1 MVDYSF
7 LTHVCTFR
15 LSTFGYPKNKDIPD
29 DSHHIVIIRWHQ
41 KTFSFSRVFSE
52 ARRLP
57 FPSVFGWWYGI
68 LSIYLATDQTL
79 NLPTDRPRTG
89 PDECAIYH
97 WFVRPFRGSFP
108 PEVRQMIRELAFRPS
123 LWAGVDQ
130 SADGLRIWAA
140 GDAAPRVRVVNE
152 EKV

>member
-1 MVDYSF
+1 MGYFSRLQPSTSTWLTFHLADTFVHSDSLLLAILIIKTYLISLILLSKSAGIRKHFNIRESF
-7 LTHVCTFR
+7 LKLAASRFHRF
-15 LSTFGYPKNKDIPD
+15 SD
-29 DSHHIVIIRWHQ
+29 DD
-41 KTFSFSRVFSE
+41 TVF
-52 ARRLP
+52 
-57 FPSVFGWWYGI
+57 Y

-130 SADGLRIWAA
+130 SADGLRI
-140 GDAAPRVRVVNE
+140 
-152 EKV
+152 